1 MDFKIETDIP
11 REIYTLT
18 LLQEKAKFRSMGFKK
33 FPLTAFSEFT
43 ELNYS
48 ASHLSNFINDRI
60 LSNDLLIDLKSFYN
74 HLKQN

>member
-33 FPLTAFSEFT
+33 FPLTAFSEFIDS
-43 ELNYS
+43 NYS

-74 HLKQN
+74 HLKTN

>member
-33 FPLTAFSEFT
+33 FPLTAFSEFIDS
-43 ELNYS
+43 NYS
-48 ASHLSNFINDRI
+48 ASHLSNFINDRTK
-60 LSNDLLIDLKSFYN
+60 SEYLLLELESFHN